1 MSGKLCFLITVIYLA
16 KSAVLADPVPCHSDN
31 KSPYPYTG
39 TKTPYSYAHDDDEEN
54 MTLTSEHSSPR

>member
-16 KSAVLADPVPCHSDN
+16 KSAVLADPVPCHPN

-39 TKTPYSYAHDDDEEN
+39 AKTPYSYAHHDDEEN
-54 MTLTSEHSSPR
+54 MTLTSEHLSPK